1 MDKMEMTPCVGIER
15 GKICDKK
22 AGPCYKVESYTRD
35 GVKSRW
41 MESVNKYVN
50 EYQCDSIYDIAHEKK
65 YEYEIG
71 DEVYFF
77 MFDDGRGM
85 ILGKMQRDL

>member
-50 EYQCDSIYDIAHEKK
+50 EYQCDSILRTKRNMNTRSATRFIFLCLTTGAA
-65 YEYEIG
+65 
-71 DEVYFF
+71 
-77 MFDDGRGM
+77 
-85 ILGKMQRDL
+85 